1 MVHLSK
7 AAANEIRRL
16 KSQQTSENS
25 RVLRIGMQS
34 GGCSD
39 WSYTLE
45 FTSEPSPS
53 DQLTTA
59 EDLTIAIAADAAP
72 YLSDLSLD
80 YSEDLMGGG
89 FRFHNPAAAS
99 TCGCG
104 HSFSIGNSLDLSPV

>member
-16 KSQQTSENS
+16 RSQQTTDNPLI
-25 RVLRIGMQS
+25 LRIGIQP

-45 FTSEPSPS
+45 FIPSPS
-53 DQLTTA
+53 PNDQLTTW
-59 EDLTIAIAADAAP
+59 EDIKIAIAADAISH
-72 YLSDLSLD
+72 LSTLSLD

-89 FRFHNPAAAS
+89 FRFHNSAATS

-104 HSFSIGNSLDLSPV
+104 HSFTTAGSVDALSV

>member
-16 KSQQTSENS
+16 RSQQTSEDA
-25 RVLRIGMQS
+25 RILRIGIQS

-45 FTSEPSPS
+45 FISEPGPS
-53 DQLTTA
+53 DQLTPW
-59 EDLTIAIAADAAP
+59 EDLPIAIAADAISH
-72 YLSDLSLD
+72 LSDLSLD

-89 FRFHNPAAAS
+89 FRFHNPAATS

-104 HSFSIGNSLDLSPV
+104 HSFSVGNSLDSSAV